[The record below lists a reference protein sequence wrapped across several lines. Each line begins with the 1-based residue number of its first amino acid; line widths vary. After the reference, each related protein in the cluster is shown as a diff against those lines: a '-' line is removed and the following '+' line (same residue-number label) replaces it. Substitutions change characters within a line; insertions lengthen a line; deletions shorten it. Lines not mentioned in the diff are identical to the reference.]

1 MPAFVGLVR
10 DLGWKRVF
18 IFTEESPLF
27 EQVSERKR
35 RRGSEGQLEIVN
47 KKGKKRERE
56 SRRRIRG
63 GLIR

>member
-27 EQVSERKR
+27 VQVCE
-35 RRGSEGQLEIVN
+35 
-47 KKGKKRERE
+47 RERE
-56 SRRRIRG
+56 KNG
-63 GLIR
+63 MK